1 MHDGRMVGEVKM
13 RVIRFY
19 KMSVSVPIKE
29 NETAEEVEDRMIEAV
44 DSIGDGVVISYNT
57 EIEEYDDD

>member
-1 MHDGRMVGEVKM
+1 M
-13 RVIRFY
+13 RVIHFY

-57 EIEEYDDD
+57 EIEEYDDN